1 MNDATL
7 PLKLMIIPVTPLQQN
22 ASIIICTNT
31 NKAAVVD
38 PGGDVA
44 HLMRVLKQAN
54 VIPEKILLTHGHID
68 HAGGAAELSEKL
80 SIPIE
85 GPHEEDAF
93 LLATLDEQGKAYG
106 IPEARKFIPTR
117 WLTAQNQVTVGDLT
131 FEVREVPGHTPGH
144 IVFIHHPS
152 KLAIVGDTLF
162 QGSVGRTDF
171 PRSSHAQLMDAI
183 QTQLMTLE
191 DDYTILPGHGSASTI
206 GAERAQN
213 PYIGR

>member
-68 HAGGAAELSEKL
+68 HAGGAAEFSEKL

-191 DDYTILPGHGSASTI
+191 DGYTILPGHGSASTI